1 MYRSRH
7 NHRHNLYVVFVSIIN
22 HISGI
27 LAMLLSQRHT
37 VSQSRDVTGSSISGG
52 RSLTV
57 SIIHNIDAARL
68 YNEVRHLDVNKRRE
82 NNYKTWKHQVTI
94 VVHIFCDVNL
104 ET

>member
-1 MYRSRH
+1 MTSPG
-7 NHRHNLYVVFVSIIN
+7 V
-22 HISGI
+22 
-27 LAMLLSQRHT
+27 
-37 VSQSRDVTGSSISGG
+37 SRDVTGSSISGG

-94 VVHIFCDVNL
+94 EIHIFCDVNL
-104 ET
+104 GNNEEKDELLLETFVG